1 MISKRRLR
9 QLEAL
14 IESGQVERFYSWP
27 EWDAMRK
34 QVRALD
40 KFECALCKARG
51 RYSPAEVV
59 HHVKHVQ
66 DRPDLALSVFDPD
79 THERQLV
86 SLCRA
91 CHEAQHP
98 ERLCSPW
105 SASDKPQLTAERWD

>member
-1 MISKRRLR
+1 MISKTRLKT
-9 QLEAL
+9 LEEL
-14 IESGQVERFYSWP
+14 IAAGRVEAFYSWP
-27 EWDAMRK
+27 EWETLRA

-40 KFECALCKARG
+40 RNECVLCKARG

-66 DRPDLALSVFDPD
+66 DRPDLALSVYDPD

-91 CHEAQHP
+91 CHEGQHP
-98 ERLCSPW
+98 ERLRSPW
-105 SASDKPQLTAERWD
+105 TASDKPQLTEERWD